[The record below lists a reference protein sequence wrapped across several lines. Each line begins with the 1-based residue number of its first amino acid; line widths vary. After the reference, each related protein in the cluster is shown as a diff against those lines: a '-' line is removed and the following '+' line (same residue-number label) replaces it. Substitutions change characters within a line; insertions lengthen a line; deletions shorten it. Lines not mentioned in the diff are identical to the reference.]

1 MHAHVETTSSKFA
14 IVFGGVVCLL
24 LVIIK
29 MIVGIPWQDVYSIW
43 CVMAGTMNLYQWKK
57 LPVKHQLYMGAAV
70 QVAPDFSCI
79 DCAKN
84 ENQCILSSYEVTGF
98 PSTIMF
104 LSSLALKDCLSTQS
118 QPHSLSFPQLFH
130 E

>member
-1 MHAHVETTSSKFA
+1 M
-14 IVFGGVVCLL
+14 L

-70 QVAPDFSCI
+70 QVAPVFSCI

-84 ENQCILSSYEVTGF
+84 EISVYTL
-98 PSTIMF
+98 F
-104 LSSLALKDCLSTQS
+104 LRGDR
-118 QPHSLSFPQLFH
+118 LSFNNNVYIKFCS
-130 E
+130 